1 MLRPFFHALGF
12 LTRLPIPR
20 NEDRPSDQEQGQSM
34 LYYPLVGLLIGLI
47 LTAVSF
53 LLGDAD
59 SLLAAAIILSV
70 WVAITGALHID
81 GLADLADAW
90 IGGLGDRERTLAI
103 MKDPTCGPMAVA
115 TVVLLLVVK
124 LAALATILT
133 QGDWTIL
140 LLVPMLGRG
149 ALVASFIAM
158 PYIRTGG
165 LGAVMADNLPE
176 LQAKGVL
183 LILPFIC
190 FLCWGWSA
198 IWVLL
203 GCGLVF
209 WTMRRALL
217 KRINGLTGDVAG
229 AFCELIEASALVI
242 AALVII

>member
-1 MLRPFFHALGF
+1 M
-12 LTRLPIPR
+12 
-20 NEDRPSDQEQGQSM
+20 PSDQEQGQSM

-47 LTAVSF
+47 LTTVSF
-53 LLGDAD
+53 LLGATD

-90 IGGLGDRERTLAI
+90 IGGQGDRERTLSI
-103 MKDPTCGPMAVA
+103 MKDPTCGPVAVVA
-115 TVVLLLVVK
+115 VVLLLVVK

-133 QGDWTIL
+133 QGDWMTL

-165 LGAVMADNLPE
+165 LGAVMADNLPGS
-176 LQAKGVL
+176 QAKGVL
-183 LILPFIC
+183 LILLFIC

-198 IWVLL
+198 IWVLI

-209 WTMRRALL
+209 WIMRRALL
-217 KRINGLTGDVAG
+217 NRIHGLTGDVAG
-229 AFCELIEASALVI
+229 SFCELIEASALVI
-242 AALVII
+242 AALVIN